1 MHRLFCV
8 AVVVAS
14 AHARSATFAHPQQPL
29 TRTGS
34 RCPAVPVRAV
44 EDEARAA
51 LRLRGGDA
59 ASMLEGAKSSA
70 LAVPIVTRTWA
81 SIIVGLALLNQVGLV
96 PPELLALNGAL
107 VVKKFQLWRL
117 VTSACFFGGFGAQ
130 LLQKLYYLVSFGQQL
145 EATIGAGEYLRVIVS
160 CVAVQTF
167 LFHLLGWQFL
177 GDGLVMALTVLFA
190 QLSPPGAQMSLYGLA
205 VPYPLLPF
213 AQLAMSYLFTQQV
226 PYQDMAGLLVGY
238 LHYFVNDNLKPDD
251 AVQLPPPAKTGRA
264 SASSVG
270 GVGADGAARKKRK
283 GGKTRVTMNMAA
295 SSS

>member
-1 MHRLFCV
+1 MV
-8 AVVVAS
+8 
-14 AHARSATFAHPQQPL
+14 
-29 TRTGS
+29 
-34 RCPAVPVRAV
+34 
-44 EDEARAA
+44 

-59 ASMLEGAKSSA
+59 ASMLENAKNSA

-81 SIIVGLALLNQVGLV
+81 GIIVGLALLNQVGLV
-96 PPELLALNGAL
+96 PPELLALDGAL

-130 LLQKLYYLVSFGQQL
+130 LLQKLYYLISFGQQL
-145 EATIGAGEYLRVIVS
+145 EATLGSGEYLRVIIS
-160 CVAVQTF
+160 CIAVQTF

-190 QLSPPGAQMSLYGLA
+190 QLSPPGAQMSMYGLA
-205 VPYPLLPF
+205 IPYPLLPF

-226 PYQDMAGLLVGY
+226 PFQDMAGLLVGY
-238 LHYFVNDNLKPDD
+238 LHYFMNDNLKPDD

-264 SASSVG
+264 GARSVG
-270 GVGADGAARKKRK
+270 GAGADAAARRKRK